1 MAIGINMGDYADFC
15 EMYGGSA
22 SDPDFMDNW
31 LDEYAS
37 PSSEDEE
44 WYQENEEKS
53 HYDILLKHLS
63 SINTLLEVDVP
74 SSAEFSLLV
83 MLHGY
88 IVSAIEG
95 YLAGV
100 FIHLVTNSD
109 ELTRKLVES
118 DPEFSNQKFTLKEI
132 YEKQSTLKVT
142 VSKYLKGLI
151 FHDLKKIKP
160 MYKAVLDHDFQD
172 ITWLFEA
179 VKIRHDC
186 VHRAGHDKDG
196 NKVSLTTETIVNL
209 LGDVTDLS
217 NKIEDTIKPHVDIAV
232 SNGL

>member
-1 MAIGINMGDYADFC
+1 MSDYSDFC

-31 LDEYAS
+31 LDEYVS
-37 PSSEDEE
+37 LTPSSEEE

-63 SINTLLEVDVP
+63 SIDTLLKIDVP
-74 SSAEFSLLV
+74 SSAKFSLLV

-109 ELTRKLVES
+109 NLTRKLVES
-118 DPEFSNQKFTLKEI
+118 DPEFSKQKFTLKEI

-160 MYKAVLDHDFQD
+160 MYQTVLGHNFQD
-172 ITWLFEA
+172 IAWLFEA

-186 VHRAGHDKDG
+186 VHRAGYNKDG
-196 NKVSLTTETIVNL
+196 NRVLLTTGTILNL

-217 NKIEDTIKPHVDIAV
+217 HEIEDTIKSHV
-232 SNGL
+232 

>member
-1 MAIGINMGDYADFC
+1 MSDYSDFC

-31 LDEYAS
+31 LDEYVS
-37 PSSEDEE
+37 LTPSSEEE

-63 SINTLLEVDVP
+63 SIDTLLKIDVP
-74 SSAEFSLLV
+74 SSAKFSLLV

-109 ELTRKLVES
+109 NLTRKLVES
-118 DPEFSNQKFTLKEI
+118 DPEFSKQKFTLKEI

-160 MYKAVLDHDFQD
+160 MYQTVLGHNFQD
-172 ITWLFEA
+172 IAWLFEA

-186 VHRAGHDKDG
+186 VHRAGYNKDG
-196 NKVSLTTETIVNL
+196 NRVLLTTGTILNL
-209 LGDVTDLS
+209 LGNVTDLS
-217 NKIEDTIKPHVDIAV
+217 HEIEDTIKSHV
-232 SNGL
+232 

>member
-1 MAIGINMGDYADFC
+1 MSDYSDFC

-31 LDEYAS
+31 LDEYVS
-37 PSSEDEE
+37 LTPSSEEE

-63 SINTLLEVDVP
+63 SIDTLLKTDVP
-74 SSAEFSLLV
+74 SSAKFSLLV

-109 ELTRKLVES
+109 NLTRKLVES
-118 DPEFSNQKFTLKEI
+118 DPEFSKQKFTLKEI

-160 MYKAVLDHDFQD
+160 MYQTVLGHNFQD
-172 ITWLFEA
+172 IAWLFEA

-186 VHRAGHDKDG
+186 VHRAGYNKDG
-196 NKVSLTTETIVNL
+196 NRVLLTTGTILNL
-209 LGDVTDLS
+209 LSDVTDLS
-217 NKIEDTIKPHVDIAV
+217 HEIEDTIKSHV
-232 SNGL
+232 

>member
-1 MAIGINMGDYADFC
+1 MSDYSDFC

-31 LDEYAS
+31 LDEYVS
-37 PSSEDEE
+37 LTPSSEEE

-63 SINTLLEVDVP
+63 SIDTLLKIDVP
-74 SSAEFSLLV
+74 SSAKFSLLV

-109 ELTRKLVES
+109 NLTRKLVES
-118 DPEFSNQKFTLKEI
+118 DPEFSKQKFTLKEI

-160 MYKAVLDHDFQD
+160 MYQTVLGHNFQD
-172 ITWLFEA
+172 IAWLFEA

-186 VHRAGHDKDG
+186 VHRAGYNKDG
-196 NKVSLTTETIVNL
+196 NRVLLTTGTILNL
-209 LGDVTDLS
+209 LSDVTDLS
-217 NKIEDTIKPHVDIAV
+217 HEIEDTIKSHV
-232 SNGL
+232 